1 MLPLYRPGTKPPSL
15 QVTTTNLQRRV
26 VHNISQT
33 LFPSTAAAA
42 AAADLSSSS
51 PREEPLFVMHNQP
64 KRNSIGW
71 WIGGSIIVFW
81 IILVTLFFI
90 SHLAASP
97 ARHTPG
103 PRYQYVSFSMLPTQG
118 RFFNVSLEK
127 LQGLSSAGWW
137 WWHRTCCHKGE
148 EHHCDGSGMFSVHVE
163 RQSLVVRVIQPE
175 FIGAQCTFHVWSS
188 SMTATQ

>member
-26 VHNISQT
+26 VHNISQP
-33 LFPSTAAAA
+33 LFPSTTTTT
-42 AAADLSSSS
+42 DLSSS
-51 PREEPLFVMHNQP
+51 PREEPLFVMNNNHHQT

-71 WIGGSIIVFW
+71 WIGGSVIVFW

-97 ARHTPG
+97 ARHAPG
-103 PRYQYVSFSMLPTQG
+103 PRYQSVSFSMLPTQG

-127 LQGLSSAGWW
+127 LQGGGGPAFAVMG
-137 WWHRTCCHKGE
+137 WHRTCCHKGE

-163 RQSLVVRVIQPE
+163 KQSLVVRVIQPDI
-175 FIGAQCTFHVWSS
+175 IGAQCTFHAWSS
-188 SMTATQ
+188 VATQ